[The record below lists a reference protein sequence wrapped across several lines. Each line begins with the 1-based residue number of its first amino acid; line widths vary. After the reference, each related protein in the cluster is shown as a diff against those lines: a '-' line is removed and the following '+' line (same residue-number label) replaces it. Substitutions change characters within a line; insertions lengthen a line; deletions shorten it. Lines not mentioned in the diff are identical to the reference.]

1 PEARRPSGGPRTGA
15 GTRVEDSGDE
25 AAVIARVVD
34 DVEQDLRAR
43 HDSLVPADQREGY
56 VLAERGL
63 GHALAPGDVPVVHD
77 LLLAPQLREL
87 RVPRG
92 VARREPVLAPL
103 EVGLPDEIDHVV
115 VVEGMDH
122 VLEQTLTLLRRFV
135 PGQAGDG
142 VE

>member
-1 PEARRPSGGPRTGA
+1 M
-15 GTRVEDSGDE
+15 
-25 AAVIARVVD
+25 
-34 DVEQDLRAR
+34 
-43 HDSLVPADQREGY
+43 
-56 VLAERGL
+56 
-63 GHALAPGDVPVVHD
+63 
-77 LLLAPQLREL
+77 
-87 RVPRG
+87 PRG

-142 VE
+142 VEDELVCPAVVAREHARGLRSDHGLPRSELPRGL